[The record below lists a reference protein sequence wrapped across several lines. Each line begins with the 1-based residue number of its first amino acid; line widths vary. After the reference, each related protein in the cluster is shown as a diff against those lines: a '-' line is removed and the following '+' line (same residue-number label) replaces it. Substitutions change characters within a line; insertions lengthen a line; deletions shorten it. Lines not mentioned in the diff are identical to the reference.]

1 MDKRGNATV
10 PLLSLPHPDKTKLI
24 FKDVLCS
31 GFLVEAIVATGAG
44 ITVISPKFSQMLT
57 NPIREWVGPGIL
69 LADVHKAI
77 RRMMDVLL
85 AGLKWNVCLVYLDD
99 IVVFSNTVA
108 EHLIRL
114 EAIFRCLLRANLKLR
129 LSKCSFLAKFLRVLG
144 YIVSGSGLSPD
155 PSKVAAVQSFP
166 LPISLKQVQSF
177 VGLCSYYH
185 RFVRNFATI
194 ARPLTNLAKKRQPFI
209 WEDEQQK
216 SFDDLKTALTTPP
229 ILGHPNYDLPM
240 EIHCDACDYG
250 IGVVL
255 IQRQDGEERV
265 LD

>member
-1 MDKRGNATV
+1 MVSFPSVENSESY
-10 PLLSLPHPDKTKLI
+10 SL
-24 FKDVLCS
+24 
-31 GFLVEAIVATGAG
+31 
-44 ITVISPKFSQMLT
+44 
-57 NPIREWVGPGIL
+57 
-69 LADVHKAI
+69 HKANYQ
-77 RRMMDVLL
+77 RR
-85 AGLKWNVCLVYLDD
+85 
-99 IVVFSNTVA
+99 
-108 EHLIRL
+108 
-114 EAIFRCLLRANLKLR
+114 LRERKTESWKEFCTNNFNGDLFGA
-129 LSKCSFLAKFLRVLG
+129 
-144 YIVSGSGLSPD
+144 
-155 PSKVAAVQSFP
+155 
-166 LPISLKQVQSF
+166 
-177 VGLCSYYH
+177 YYH

>member
-1 MDKRGNATV
+1 M
-10 PLLSLPHPDKTKLI
+10 
-24 FKDVLCS
+24 
-31 GFLVEAIVATGAG
+31 
-44 ITVISPKFSQMLT
+44 
-57 NPIREWVGPGIL
+57 
-69 LADVHKAI
+69 
-77 RRMMDVLL
+77 
-85 AGLKWNVCLVYLDD
+85 
-99 IVVFSNTVA
+99 
-108 EHLIRL
+108 
-114 EAIFRCLLRANLKLR
+114 
-129 LSKCSFLAKFLRVLG
+129 
-144 YIVSGSGLSPD
+144 SPD

-250 IGVVL
+250 IGAVL
-255 IQRQDGEERV
+255 LQRQDGEERV
-265 LD
+265 LAYASRLVDPAERNYSTTEKECLALVWSVVKP